1 MLNLKI
7 APQQLDSSLFIPM
20 FKCCFKTD
28 SKEVEAKFKV
38 SLATVVS

>member
-7 APQQLDSSLFIPM
+7 APQQLDSSLFSPCLNVVLKQIP
-20 FKCCFKTD
+20 
-28 SKEVEAKFKV
+28 KEVEAKFKV